1 MSRDSLLH
9 FFTSCALSRG
19 GVGGPDPSSP
29 KVSVVCIFCHHPQF
43 PHVPIHKIAP
53 SPFGSASWS
62 PSGDRHVHFHGV
74 TRLCRNIRVEIA
86 LQPSKKER
94 ATTCFQSERLWLK
107 SVQSKRMGIS
117 WLLFSFL
124 EAMAKIVSVRKSGRH
139 LKLLIYS
146 PKSNG

>member
-1 MSRDSLLH
+1 MLSRDSLLH

-29 KVSVVCIFCHHPQF
+29 KVSVVCIFWHHPQF

-62 PSGDRHVHFHGV
+62 PSGDLHVHFHGV

-86 LQPSKKER
+86 LRPSKNR
-94 ATTCFQSERLWLK
+94 GQ
-107 SVQSKRMGIS
+107 
-117 WLLFSFL
+117 LLVFSPRGYGL
-124 EAMAKIVSVRKSGRH
+124 SQYNQRECVSPGFYFHS
-139 LKLLIYS
+139 
-146 PKSNG
+146 